1 MVYIYPTFADLIKQP
16 SKKFYIDKLLNNP
29 FLKLLRKITK

>member
-16 SKKFYIDKLLNNP
+16 AKKFYIDKLMNNP
-29 FLKLLRKITK
+29 FLKLIKKILK